1 MKISIITLF
10 PEMFTGVFGSSII
23 KRAQEYNHVTINF
36 FNLKDF
42 GIGKHKIVDDTPY
55 GGGVGMV
62 LKVDVL
68 DTAIQEAKNSQKSLL
83 SQKVI
88 LLDPKGRQ
96 YTQKIAQNLTSFD
109 HLILICGHYE
119 GYDERVRELVDDE
132 ISIGDFVMSGG
143 ELPAMVLTESIIRLI
158 PGVLQKD
165 EAHRF
170 ESFSDEKK
178 GLLEHAQYTRPAVY
192 KDMEVPEVLLSG
204 NFAKIDEFRAKS
216 AHQTTRKRRP
226 DLLKGEESELS

>member
-10 PEMFTGVFGSSII
+10 PDIFSGAFQSSII
-23 KRAQEYNHVTINF
+23 KRAQEDQHVTIEF

-68 DTAIQEAKNSQKSLL
+68 DTAIQVAKNSYSGTGKSLTVL
-83 SQKVI
+83 M
-88 LLDPKGRQ
+88 DPKGKP
-96 YTQKIAQNLTSFD
+96 YTQHIAQGFSQVD

-119 GYDERVRELVDDE
+119 GYDERVRSLVDEE

-143 ELPAMVLTESIIRLI
+143 EIPAMVISESVIRLI
-158 PGVLQKD
+158 PGVLKHD

-170 ESFSDEKK
+170 ESFSEEKN
-178 GLLEHAQYTRPAVY
+178 GLLEHAQYTRPASY
-192 KDMEVPEVLLSG
+192 KGMDVPKVLLSG
-204 NFAKIDEFRAKS
+204 NFAKIDEFRANTAKEIT
-216 AHQTTRKRRP
+216 QQRRP
-226 DLLKGEESELS
+226 DLLKNNRSSD

>member
-10 PEMFTGVFGSSII
+10 PDIFTGVFNSSII
-23 KRAQEYNHVTINF
+23 KRAQEDKHVEIEF

-62 LKVDVL
+62 LKVDVV
-68 DTAIQEAKNSQKSLL
+68 DNAIQAARASYSSHEKYSE
-83 SQKVI
+83 KVV
-88 LLDPKGRQ
+88 LMDPKGKLYSQSR
-96 YTQKIAQNLTSFD
+96 AESFCNLK

-119 GYDERVRELVDDE
+119 GYDERIRELVDEE

-143 ELPAMVLTESIIRLI
+143 EIPAMVITESVIRLI
-158 PGVLQKD
+158 PGVLKHD

-170 ESFSDEKK
+170 ESFSQEKS
-178 GLLEHAQYTRPAVY
+178 GLLEHPHYTRPASY
-192 KDMEVPEVLLSG
+192 KGMDVPEVLTSG
-204 NFAKIDEFRAKS
+204 NFAKIDEFRSNK
-216 AHQTTRKRRP
+216 AHEITVQRRP
-226 DLLKGEESELS
+226 DLLKKVID